1 MLCELFMDEC
11 YWLCGGKPAGNDG
24 RSGGSCICP
33 VGVWGLE
40 NFYRT
45 DYRVY
50 TGLLIFSVIWSWKSK
65 TDECGGNCAECTF
78 R

>member
-40 NFYRT
+40 NIST
-45 DYRVY
+45 ALI
-50 TGLLIFSVIWSWKSK
+50 TGFTLG
-65 TDECGGNCAECTF
+65 C
-78 R
+78 